1 MKDSLK
7 LEKLL
12 VPISIV
18 IAGALVGG
26 AVLYANKGNNVAN
39 NQQQGQQQQQQGQQ
53 ADQKA
58 YLNVAK
64 VTAQDHIYG
73 NKNAKVKIIAYI
85 DLECPYCSKFHPI
98 VKNVVDES
106 KGDIALVVRY
116 FPLPFHAQA
125 QEAAESAECVFSKG
139 GDTAYW
145 KFIDSTFAAFEKSGG
160 ANVNLA
166 AIATQSGADISSCDK
181 KSYDQK
187 IKDQADNG
195 QASGLQGTPFAV
207 VVVNGQA
214 KGTIDGAYPKETIKQ
229 IITDLSK

>member
-12 VPISIV
+12 VPISII

-26 AVLYANKGNNVAN
+26 AVLYSNKDSNKETDVT
-39 NQQQGQQQQQQGQQ
+39 GQEQQQQGQQ

-64 VTAQDHIYG
+64 VTSQDHIYG
-73 NKNAKVKIIAYI
+73 NKNAKVKVIAYT

-98 VKNVVDES
+98 IKNVVDES
-106 KGDIALVVRY
+106 NGGIALVVRY
-116 FPLPFHAQA
+116 FPLPFHSQA

-145 KFIDSTFAAFEKSGG
+145 KFIDSTFAAFEQSGG

-207 VVVNGQA
+207 VVVNGEA
-214 KGTIDGAYPKETIKQ
+214 KGTIDGAYPKETVKQ